1 MRLLLPCVCE
11 HTSVKLDGDRTCYST
26 AALLQGFC
34 YSIRLFCS
42 CIACSNCIQTC
53 ELLRNF
59 QQGRSY
65 LSTCDMQ
72 GEFNAREPVTAVF
85 EWVSDCLRDPSLTYE
100 LILPTRRPLV
110 TSMARVSEADLL
122 PSALLNLR
130 FDTPQQMPSLRNTLL
145 QQVE

>member
-1 MRLLLPCVCE
+1 MCANTQVLSLTMITNAILQQPCYKGFLIQYCRAV
-11 HTSVKLDGDRTCYST
+11 S
-26 AALLQGFC
+26 ALLAADA
-34 YSIRLFCS
+34 S
-42 CIACSNCIQTC
+42 QTC

-65 LSTCDMQ
+65 LSTCVMQ

-110 TSMARVSEADLL
+110 TSMGRVSEADLL

-130 FDTPQQMPSLRNTLL
+130 FDTPQQMSSLRNTLL

>member
-1 MRLLLPCVCE
+1 MCQ
-11 HTSVKLDGDRTCYST
+11 HTSAKLDGVHKCLSITALSLALSY
-26 AALLQGFC
+26 AALPLC
-34 YSIRLFCS
+34 V
-42 CIACSNCIQTC
+42 CIACSNCTQTS

-65 LSTCDMQ
+65 LSTCVMQ

-110 TSMARVSEADLL
+110 TSMGRVSEADLL

-130 FDTPQQMPSLRNTLL
+130 FDIPQQMPSLRNTLL